1 MTHCYGSL
9 AESTPLQ
16 DWGKKIAVNRLP
28 RTVFFHTKN
37 RNFLLF
43 SEIE

>member
-16 DWGKKIAVNRLP
+16 DWEKKDSSQSTSADS
-28 RTVFFHTKN
+28 VFSYKKSK
-37 RNFLLF
+37 LF
-43 SEIE
+43 TF